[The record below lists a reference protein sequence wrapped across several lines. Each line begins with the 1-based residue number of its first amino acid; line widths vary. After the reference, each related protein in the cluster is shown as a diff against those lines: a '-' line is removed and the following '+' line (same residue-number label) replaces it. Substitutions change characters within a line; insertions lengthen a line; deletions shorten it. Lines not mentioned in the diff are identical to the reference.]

1 MLVCCRWSGQHGRTT
16 AGCMWE
22 AASHGSSTSY
32 LGFLSLVFRHTLSTL
47 VSPVLPV
54 QVQQALMRACASS
67 TTNNIFLLGYS
78 AHCLR
83 GDVVLCVLPVQVQQA
98 LMRADWPQ
106 ELLTH
111 QKQLDCAAAGL
122 TAPGQL
128 IKDSSNH
135 SNHSTTPR
143 LSSYS
148 TTPVSPLLSFVSTAA
163 GNRSSAGGN
172 GLSFASFAGA
182 GARGSARRSQSQ
194 SGQAAGISFGPTGML
209 GGSGNRAAAAGQ
221 PYRHSSTNGSSNSRD
236 GGSEQRLEGQGS
248 SAAGVGSSLWQQGPL
263 RSISGGVASSSG
275 GFGEDLL
282 QVSAVRCA

>member
-1 MLVCCRWSGQHGRTT
+1 
-16 AGCMWE
+16 
-22 AASHGSSTSY
+22 
-32 LGFLSLVFRHTLSTL
+32 
-47 VSPVLPV
+47 
-54 QVQQALMRACASS
+54 
-67 TTNNIFLLGYS
+67 
-78 AHCLR
+78 
-83 GDVVLCVLPVQVQQA
+83 
-98 LMRADWPQ
+98 MRADWPQ

-172 GLSFASFAGA
+172 GLSFASLAGA